1 MKLKPKNVDEDVV
14 TSGRRIS
21 ENSSPKIFK
30 KSFSTQIC
38 RKVIFWLFFC
48 FPFLVDAE
56 PFYSVKQPF
65 REMASGMGHSVRGK
79 SAWRRAWATGCVI
92 KLLNSESKTS
102 ILFNPHHAYPHWW
115 SIKVSDS
122 DRFQGAEFR
131 NTKIFVLALAK
142 ERDDMEQLYGFQIK
156 SRLHEQSVKASNS
169 Q

>member
-65 REMASGMGHSVRGK
+65 REMASGMGHSVRSK

-92 KLLNSESKTS
+92 KLLNLYPKLQSSLIHIMPTPIDGRSKYLIQTGFKELNSEIQRFLSLPLLRKEMT
-102 ILFNPHHAYPHWW
+102 W
-115 SIKVSDS
+115 SNYTDS
-122 DRFQGAEFR
+122 
-131 NTKIFVLALAK
+131 
-142 ERDDMEQLYGFQIK
+142 K
-156 SRLHEQSVKASNS
+156 SRADFMNNQ
-169 Q
+169 